1 MRDVAAT
8 YDGQGRKHPHKL
20 TFLHYARSMPWLLAG
35 FDTEV
40 PAAFTAKLEDDAT
53 AISCPCGE
61 TPVVQPL
68 GLAVCG
74 CGRAFFQAGQ
84 RIVCNRSAAGM

>member
-35 FDTEV
+35 
-40 PAAFTAKLEDDAT
+40 
-53 AISCPCGE
+53 
-61 TPVVQPL
+61 
-68 GLAVCG
+68 
-74 CGRAFFQAGQ
+74 Q